1 MKLVS
6 VEKIKQKAFSKIKF
20 DENSVFGKMFSELTE
35 SAKILVYGPPKSGKS
50 TLALALANVLASVHN
65 KRVAYIAAEEIT
77 KTGISYSLARRIE
90 LLGITSKNIMF
101 CEKFDKESLFD
112 AMKYDVIVIDSYQ
125 ACGLKIDDWK
135 DILNANGERL
145 IIVVSQLNNKGKNN
159 LTAIEH
165 DVDVV
170 SKVVKGIVTTES
182 RFLTSPTTV
191 QFFSKSGKIQTANL
205 F

>member
-1 MKLVS
+1 MKLTS
-6 VEKIKQKAFSKIKF
+6 VKKIKEKVFAKIKF
-20 DENSVFGKMFSELTE
+20 DENSVFGKMFGELTE
-35 SAKILVYGPPKSGKS
+35 SSKILVYGPPKSGKS
-50 TLALALANVLASVHN
+50 TLSLALANVLADIHG

-77 KTGISYSLARRIE
+77 KNGISYSLARRIE
-90 LLGITSKNIMF
+90 LLGITSEKIMF

-112 AMKYDVIVIDSYQ
+112 ALKYDVIVIDSYQ
-125 ACGLKIDDWK
+125 ACGLKVDDWK
-135 DILNANGERL
+135 DILAANGERM

-182 RFLTSPTTV
+182 RFLKSPTTI